1 MFRRNEPQFK
11 KEQENNIQLLINE
24 AVDGITER
32 DILPNTA
39 QPLQGEVEA
48 MYFNALNQFFETSL
62 SRRIMNID
70 QDLYEGKY

>member
-1 MFRRNEPQFK
+1 MFRRNEPQFEE
-11 KEQENNIQLLINE
+11 EQEKNVERLINE
-24 AVDGITER
+24 AVSGVTER

-48 MYFNALNQFFETSL
+48 MYFNSLNQFFETSL
-62 SRRIMNID
+62 SRRIMNSN